1 MHFSIFVQHFNTIY
15 ENTSLKNINITQL
28 PNGIHVISEKITH
41 VKSFSLGFWF
51 NVGSRDENPGNSGI
65 SHFLEH
71 MFFKG
76 TKTRSAKKISEE
88 IESLGGYLN
97 AFTSKEHTCFYG
109 RGMSEHVEK
118 TFEVLSDMMQNSVFS
133 PKEITKE
140 SQVVIDEL
148 YDIEDS
154 PDELIFDKFESNIF
168 NGNSLGMPII
178 GTEKN
183 LKSFRQKDLVS
194 YVDANYT
201 FDRFFIVACGNIKH
215 SDLLK
220 FANKYIVKELK
231 SSGSKRP
238 PLKLQAPTDLFV
250 EKETQQVHY
259 ILGKTTYGFNDKKRI
274 PVSVL
279 SHILGEGSSSR
290 LFQKI
295 REENGIAYQI
305 NSFLNS
311 FYDISTFGVY
321 LSTNEKSVHK
331 AQSLIFTELKK
342 IKEKKVSEEELD
354 RAKEYLI
361 GNMIMSLESTTN
373 RMLRIAQSMIYYNKI
388 RTVEDTVKK
397 IQSVTREEIREFAN
411 ELFVPANSPGSINLL
426 NRDEKFGNSA
436 LTRVILSPKNLL
448 LQRAA

>member
-1 MHFSIFVQHFNTIY
+1 MN
-15 ENTSLKNINITQL
+15 NIKITQL
-28 PNGIHVISEKITH
+28 PSGIKVITEKITQ

-51 NVGSRDENPGNSGI
+51 NVGSRDENETNNGI

-76 TKTRSAKKISEE
+76 TKKRSAKKIAED

-109 RGMSEHVEK
+109 RGLAQHIEQ
-118 TFEVLSDMMQNSVFS
+118 TFEVLADMMQHSVFD
-133 PKEITKE
+133 PVEIEKE
-140 SQVVIDEL
+140 SRVVIDEL

-154 PDELIFDKFESNIF
+154 PDELIFDKFESNVF
-168 NGNSLGMPII
+168 AGNTVGMPII

-183 LKSFRQKDLVS
+183 LRSFTHKDLKGFVK
-194 YVDANYT
+194 DNYT
-201 FDRFFIVACGNIKH
+201 FENFYIVASGNVSH
-215 SDLLK
+215 NHLLK
-220 FANKYIVKELK
+220 LAEKYITKEMKSKRENKSELK
-231 SSGSKRP
+231 LLPAS
-238 PLKLQAPTDLFV
+238 DLFV

-259 ILGKTTYGFNDKKRI
+259 IIGRPTYGTKDKMRI
-274 PVSVL
+274 AVNIL
-279 SHILGEGSSSR
+279 SQILGEGSSSR

-321 LSTNEKSVHK
+321 LSTNENSVYK
-331 AQSLIFTELKK
+331 AQSLIFEEIEK
-342 IKEKKVSEEELD
+342 IKSKKVSEKELN

-361 GNMIMSLESTTN
+361 GNMLLSLESTTN
-373 RMLRIAQSMIYYNKI
+373 RMLRIAQSMIYFNKVKSVEETI
-388 RTVEDTVKK
+388 RK
-397 IQSVTREEIREFAN
+397 IHSVTSQEIREISN
-411 ELFVPANSPGSINLL
+411 EIFDRSGKIENGT
-426 NRDEKFGNSA
+426 

-448 LQRAA
+448 LQLVA